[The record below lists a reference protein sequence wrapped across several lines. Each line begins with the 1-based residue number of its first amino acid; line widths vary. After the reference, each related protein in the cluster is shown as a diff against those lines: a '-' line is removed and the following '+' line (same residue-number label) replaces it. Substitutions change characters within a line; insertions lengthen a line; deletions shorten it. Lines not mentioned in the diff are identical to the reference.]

1 MEGDQIILQDIFV
14 FEQQGLRDGKVVG
27 NLRPTGFVPRCLD
40 TLAAMNVQLPTTI
53 FEPGQGLHLENTQSF
68 SQYMKRFGRHE
79 EEQRFYKVDWS
90 TMFEP
95 EQAEAV
101 AGPAGPTTGSLAER
115 LGTGTK
121 RATAEER
128 AFGRKVRR
136 PPADPMV
143 QFKFRVQDRVIG
155 ELGPRLNKT
164 NPAEVRAAVE
174 RCLAGALS
182 AEGLLLAQVDRAR
195 LVKDIEAEVHGY
207 GPLQTLLDDASISE
221 IMANGPDHVYVERS
235 GKVELSPIRFYD
247 EEHMLRVIDRIL
259 TPLGRRVDE
268 TSPMADARLPD
279 GSRANIVIPPL
290 SLVGPTITIRKFSKK
305 KFTTEDLVSIGSIT
319 SDAARFL
326 ASCVRGRLNII
337 VSGGASSGKT
347 TLLNILSSYIPS
359 DERIVTVETTA
370 ELSLSQEHVVPLEAR
385 PPNIE
390 GKGEVD
396 VRQLVINCLR
406 MRPERIVV
414 GECRGGEAIDMLQA
428 MNTGH
433 DGSLTTTHAN
443 SPIDVI
449 SRMEVMCM
457 MAGMNLP
464 SKAIREQIA
473 SAVQLIVHM
482 NRLRDGTRK
491 VVQVTEIQGMEGEQ
505 IILQDIFVFEQMGVR
520 EGKVVGQ
527 LRPTGFVPRCLD
539 TLAAMNEHVPTS
551 IFEPKGGMST
561 GG

>member
-1 MEGDQIILQDIFV
+1 MALLKRLGTDLPKPTE
-14 FEQQGLRDGKVVG
+14 EENGLARR
-27 NLRPTGFVPRCLD
+27 LSQPRP
-40 TLAAMNVQLPTTI
+40 AEA
-53 FEPGQGLHLENTQSF
+53 EPGAPAAP
-68 SQYMKRFGRHE
+68 R
-79 EEQRFYKVDWS
+79 
-90 TMFEP
+90 EP
-95 EQAEAV
+95 SRPAPPT
-101 AGPAGPTTGSLAER
+101 PAGPHKEGGLLDR
-115 LGTGTK
+115 LGGAGTPAPTQRPVPAAPPK
-121 RATAEER
+121 PGDGGRPPAAAPKPGDGDRPADQGLLGRISLTPRPEQEEER

-136 PPADPMV
+136 APPDPRV
-143 QFKFRVQDRVIG
+143 EFKFRVQDRVIG
-155 ELGPRLNKT
+155 EIGPRLNKAT
-164 NPAEVRAAVE
+164 KADIHNTVE
-174 RCLAGALS
+174 RCLGEAMS
-182 AEGLLLAQVDRAR
+182 AEGLLLGQVERQQ
-195 LVKDIEAEVHGY
+195 LVRDIEAEVYGY
-207 GPLQTLLDDASISE
+207 GPLQTLLDDPSINE
-221 IMANGPDHVYVERS
+221 VMANGPDHVYVERA
-235 GKVELSPIRFYD
+235 GKIELSAVRFYD

-259 TPLGRRVDE
+259 TPIGRRVDE
-268 TSPMADARLPD
+268 SSPMADARLPD
-279 GSRANIVIPPL
+279 GSRVNIVIPPL
-290 SLVGPTITIRKFSKK
+290 SLVGPAITIRKFSKK
-305 KFTTEDLVSIGSIT
+305 KFTTEDFIELGSI
-319 SDAARFL
+319 SPEAGLFL
-326 ASCVRGRLNII
+326 AGCVWARLNII

-370 ELSLSQEHVVPLEAR
+370 ELALWQEHVVPLEAR

-443 SPIDVI
+443 SPTDVI

-482 NRLRDGTRK
+482 IRMRDGSRK
-491 VVQVTEIQGMEGEQ
+491 VTQITEIQGMEGEQ
-505 IILQDIFVFEQMGVR
+505 IILQDIFVYEQQGIR
-520 EGKVVGQ
+520 DGHVVGQ
-527 LRPTGFVPRCLD
+527 LRATGFVPRCLD

-551 IFEPKGGMST
+551 IFEAKGG
-561 GG
+561 GAVNF